1 MGKEE
6 GRHTSS
12 PCLGQGSLQ
21 GSLGNVVFSLEA
33 MLPSLASGSRTGGK
47 AGLSG
52 GRNVANEH
60 WEPQFPHL
68 SSEGKSSEDFLEE
81 KVPGAQ
87 CTPVSTG
94 NHLAVLSA
102 PSAPRPGAGGME

>member
-1 MGKEE
+1 M
-6 GRHTSS
+6 
-12 PCLGQGSLQ
+12 
-21 GSLGNVVFSLEA
+21 
-33 MLPSLASGSRTGGK
+33 PSLASGSRTGGK